1 MEEWKHHIRTNYR
14 SYRRDCR
21 RCMKGFYR
29 WPYVD
34 SSAYVFSIDLVGP
47 YLIGRD
53 NSRIRKGKY
62 IMVDIVLLPFLE
74 RWSEAEEKQGDTNGD
89 ESKLA
94 DFYVEDGLV
103 LPAED
108 QFKGQ
113 YGLPPYGEELS
124 MEEEVE
130 ENLKLDLADKK
141 AAAETLNQAWMDHVA
156 ELKGPVGF

>member
-1 MEEWKHHIRTNYR
+1 MVEIIVENGRENTLWLTLF
-14 SYRRDCR
+14 
-21 RCMKGFYR
+21 FY
-29 WPYVD
+29 
-34 SSAYVFSIDLVGP
+34 
-47 YLIGRD
+47 
-53 NSRIRKGKY
+53 
-62 IMVDIVLLPFLE
+62 PFLE

-103 LPAED
+103 LPVED